1 MMKPK
6 TIRTDQHGVAAV
18 EFAILLIPLIVLLF
32 GITEFGRA
40 MFQYDALAKSVRGAV
55 RHLSQNSAGDAS
67 AVQIAKNIAV
77 FGNAGGT
84 GAALLPGLTTAMVT
98 VCDASSCAGTHANQS
113 TGNGAI
119 NLVTVTISGYR
130 FTSLVPA
137 LMPNITFENISST
150 MRQNL

>member
-55 RHLSQNSAGDAS
+55 RHLSQNSTGDAS

-77 FGNAGGT
+77 FGNAGVT
-84 GAALLPGLTTAMVT
+84 GAALLPGLTTAVT
-98 VCDASSCAGTHANQS
+98 VCDASNSTGTHANQS